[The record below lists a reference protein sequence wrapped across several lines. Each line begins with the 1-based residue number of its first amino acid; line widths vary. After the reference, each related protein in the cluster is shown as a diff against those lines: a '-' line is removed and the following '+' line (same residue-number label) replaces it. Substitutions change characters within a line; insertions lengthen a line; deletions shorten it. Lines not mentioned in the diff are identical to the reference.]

1 MSLRRAFEEL
11 PSTQTEAI
19 RLAREGQPAGT
30 YVVAA
35 RQTAGQGRSAHA
47 WISPAGGLYLSVIVA
62 LPGVRAGL
70 VPLAVGERLRQ
81 QFEESYGVRSVL
93 KWPNDLLVPAD
104 GVPPRKLA
112 GILIDRVRDDVAV
125 VGVGVN
131 VGGER
136 AEFPP
141 DLRDRVAILRELTSY
156 PPEVSQVETE
166 VLEVIQSTGELL
178 ESDAGR
184 RALLGACRRSLYG
197 RGRTALV
204 DGRRVGIIQ
213 DLGEDGELWVEG
225 DHGPEAVW
233 AGDLT
238 VVEEG

>member
-35 RQTAGQGRSAHA
+35 RQTAGQGRGPHA

-125 VGVGVN
+125 A
-131 VGGER
+131 R
-136 AEFPP
+136 TDFPSE
-141 DLRDRVAILRELTSY
+141 LRDRIAVLRELTSY